1 MRRLLFLSLTLGALL
16 SGCTSGGGDDD
27 DDGTPR
33 TVFGTEERPAEI
45 VLPAAY
51 DPAQEWPLVMLVHA
65 YSVNGTIQA
74 GYLGIN
80 AIADSKGALFIAP
93 DGTTNEFGDGFWEAT
108 DACCGFGTGPDD
120 AGYLRGILEGIIE
133 DYNVDRSRVFLI
145 GHSNGA
151 FMSHRMAC
159 ESSDLITGV
168 VTLAGMTWLD
178 PADCG
183 TPSNDVSVLQIHGDL
198 DDTILYAGG
207 EVDPA
212 APSYP
217 SAVETVTR
225 WQGYDDCTP
234 GLVLDPTRLDLI
246 ADVDG
251 AETKVERFTCPGTTG
266 VELWTMEG
274 GPHIPTFLD
283 FQNDVWEWLDA
294 HPRP

>member
-1 MRRLLFLSLTLGALL
+1 MRRLLFLSVTFGALL
-16 SGCTSGGGDDD
+16 SGCTPGSDDDD

-33 TVFGTEERPAEI
+33 LVFGTEDRPATLD
-45 VLPAAY
+45 VPTSY
-51 DPAQEWPLVMLVHA
+51 VDTQEWPLVMLVHA
-65 YSVNGTIQA
+65 YSVNGVIQA

-80 AIADSKGALFIAP
+80 AIADSAGVLFIAP
-93 DGTTNEFGDGFWEAT
+93 DGTVNEFGDPFWEAT

-120 AGYLRGILEGIIE
+120 AGYLRSILEGIIQ

-159 ESSDLITGV
+159 EASDLVTGV

-178 PADCG
+178 PADC
-183 TPSNDVSVLQIHGDL
+183 TPDNDVSVLQIHGDL

-207 EVDPA
+207 EVDPS
-212 APSYP
+212 APAYP
-217 SAVETVTR
+217 SAIETVTR
-225 WQGYDDCTP
+225 WQGYDACTP

-246 ADVDG
+246 SDVDG
-251 AETKVERFTCPGTTG
+251 EETKVERFSCPGTLG

-274 GPHIPTFLD
+274 GGHIPTFND
-283 FQNDVWEWLDA
+283 FQNATWEWLDA